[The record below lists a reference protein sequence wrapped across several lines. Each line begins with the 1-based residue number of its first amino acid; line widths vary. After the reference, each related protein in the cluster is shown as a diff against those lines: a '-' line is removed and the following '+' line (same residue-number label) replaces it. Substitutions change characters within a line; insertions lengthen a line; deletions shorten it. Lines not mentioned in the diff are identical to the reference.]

1 MLTSLTFAS
10 ALSTPEADDFEGRL
24 DLKDRSSNGERPDLK
39 KAETKKVRRAQIM
52 DQVGKDQVGKDQ
64 VG

>member
-1 MLTSLTFAS
+1 LLTSLTFAS

-39 KAETKKVRRAQIM
+39 KAKTKKVRRAEIM
-52 DQVGKDQVGKDQ
+52 DQVG
-64 VG
+64 